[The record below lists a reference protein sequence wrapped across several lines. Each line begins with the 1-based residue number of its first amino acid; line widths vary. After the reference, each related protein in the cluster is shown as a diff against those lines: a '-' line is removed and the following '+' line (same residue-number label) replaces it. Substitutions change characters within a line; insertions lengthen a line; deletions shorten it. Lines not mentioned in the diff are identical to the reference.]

1 MAEEKEK
8 KPYQKVLPSFD
19 EENRPYWEATK
30 RHELY
35 VQRCK
40 DCGVM
45 QFHPRV
51 VCADCLSSNVQW
63 VKSSGRGTI
72 YTYSVTNQNP
82 ARGFRDSLPYV
93 VAYVDL
99 EEGVKMFA
107 NVVDCKPEEVKIGMP
122 VEAVFD
128 DVTPE
133 VTLVK
138 FRPAR

>member
-8 KPYQKVLPSFD
+8 KRYEKFLPSID
-19 EENRPYWEATK
+19 EESRPFWEATK

-35 VQRCK
+35 VQKCR
-40 DCGVM
+40 DCGFV
-45 QFHPRV
+45 QFHPRA
-51 VCADCLSSNVQW
+51 VCTACLSSSVQW
-63 VKSSGRGTI
+63 LKSSGRGKI
-72 YTYSVTNQNP
+72 YTWSVTNQNP
-82 ARGFRDSLPYV
+82 GRGFRDALPYI

-99 EEGVKMFA
+99 DEGVKIFA

-122 VEAVFD
+122 VEAAFT

-133 VTLVK
+133 FTLVN

>member
-1 MAEEKEK
+1 MAEEQGQ
-8 KPYQKVLPSFD
+8 KPYQKYVPNFD
-19 EENRPYWEATK
+19 QENRPYWEATK

-35 VQRCK
+35 IQRCR
-40 DCGVM
+40 DCGAV

-51 VCADCLSSNVQW
+51 VCTACLSPNVQW
-63 VKSSGRGTI
+63 VKASGRGKI
-72 YTYSVTNQNP
+72 YTFSVVNQNP
-82 ARGFRDSLPYV
+82 TRGFRDSLPYI

-99 EEGVKMFA
+99 DEGVKMFA

-122 VEAVFD
+122 VEAVFA

-133 VTLVK
+133 VTLVN